1 MSEIEVLPDTVSFDS
16 AEGRSINA
24 KEFFKSKETR
34 EILAFITAQF
44 LSFAIYMSV
53 RQLFPLY
60 LQERYEISEAEV
72 LIKWGII
79 VTAYTFT
86 GLIARIPSG
95 WIIEKIGRKPAI
107 MSSYIIMT
115 IAVGC
120 LALTSSTAILAL
132 LFVLLRLTNNVFGL
146 SSRSLLADIKTPHKG
161 IYNSLISSSG
171 RFGTLI
177 GSVGLGYVLQ
187 FLPAYFMIIIALI
200 LSIIGLLAFR
210 LLFVKGGGETVHF
223 IRRVDV
229 KSGHKEKF
237 DFKVFKSI
245 TLIFFVFAFI
255 LFGLISGV
263 TDPILSLYGKNVLKL
278 SEGYIGLLLGLSQLS
293 FILVSPVIGWLI
305 SNKPKIINYLL
316 VVSALIILCNYIL
329 LYFFYDSVEMYI
341 VALFSKNIAHA
352 LFFPVVF
359 TILTY
364 DLPKAH
370 FSILYSIITTGFFL
384 GNTGTSFLSTYLYGF
399 SGRYPSEFFLGSIGN
414 SSWPTYFY
422 SFSERFPWLISER
435 YPWLAALIISSVL
448 LGLSLSYC
456 IYKRIKP
463 EKA

>member
-1 MSEIEVLPDTVSFDS
+1 MPESEALPESSSVYSV
-16 AEGRSINA
+16 EGRD
-24 KEFFKSKETR
+24 FKTKGFIKTKETR
-34 EILAFITAQF
+34 EVLAFITSQF

-60 LQERYEISEAEV
+60 LLERYELTEADL
-72 LIKWGII
+72 LIKWGVI

-95 WIIEKIGRKPAI
+95 WIIEKVGRKPSV

-115 IAVGC
+115 ITVGC
-120 LALTSSTAILAL
+120 LALTDNTAILAL
-132 LFVLLRLTNNVFGL
+132 LFAFLRLTNNIFGL
-146 SSRSLLADIKTPHKG
+146 SSRSLLSDLKSPHKG
-161 IYNSLISSSG
+161 IYNSLVSSSG
-171 RFGTLI
+171 RLGTLI
-177 GSVGLGYVLQ
+177 GSVGLGFVLQ
-187 FLPAYFMIIIALI
+187 FLPAYFMIIVALI
-200 LSIIGLLAFR
+200 LSIIGLIAFR

-237 DFKVFKSI
+237 DFKVFKSS

-255 LFGLISGV
+255 LYGLISGV
-263 TDPILSLYGKNVLKL
+263 TDPIMALYGKNVLNL

-293 FILVSPVIGWLI
+293 FILVSPIIGWLI
-305 SNKPKIINYLL
+305 SSKPKLTNYLL
-316 VVSALIILCNYIL
+316 VFSALIILSNYIL
-329 LYFFYDSVEMYI
+329 IYFFYDIVGMYI
-341 VALFSKNIAHA
+341 AALFIKNIAHA

-384 GNTGTSFLSTYLYGF
+384 GNTGTSYLSTVLYGL
-399 SGRYPSEFFLGSIGN
+399 SEQ
-414 SSWPTYFY
+414 
-422 SFSERFPWLISER
+422 
-435 YPWLAALIISSVL
+435 YPWLAAGIISSVL
-448 LGLSLSYC
+448 LCLSLTYYV
-456 IYKRIKP
+456 YKRVKP
-463 EKA
+463 RKVQTQ